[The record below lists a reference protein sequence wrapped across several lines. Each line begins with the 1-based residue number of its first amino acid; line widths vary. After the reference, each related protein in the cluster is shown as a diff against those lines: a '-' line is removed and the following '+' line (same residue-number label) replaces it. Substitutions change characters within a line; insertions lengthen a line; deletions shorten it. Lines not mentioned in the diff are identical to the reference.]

1 MGYTTII
8 ERKIYIGSNWE
19 HRREKF
25 GKLEIKSFPNNI
37 TPFDTSK
44 IKEIVIEECSFANSD
59 LFDLYKD
66 LDDAITYEN
75 EWWAGELNKE
85 HVVQL
90 IDLMEKDNET
100 FLEEEVKQMKDF
112 LLGMSDEW
120 FYEIKII

>member
-1 MGYTTII
+1 MGYTTVID
-8 ERKIYIGSNWE
+8 RTIYVGSNWE

-25 GKLEIKSFPNNI
+25 GKLEIKSFPTNI
-37 TPFDTSK
+37 APFDTSK
-44 IKEIVIEECSFANSD
+44 IREIIIEECSFPNSD
-59 LFDLYKD
+59 LFNLYKD

-90 IDLMEKDNET
+90 IDLMEEDNET
-100 FLEEEVKQMKDF
+100 FSEEEVKEMKDF

-120 FYEIKII
+120 FYEIKLI

>member
-1 MGYTTII
+1 MGYTTVID
-8 ERKIYIGSNWE
+8 RTIYVGSNWE

-25 GKLEIKSFPNNI
+25 GKLEIKSFPSNI

-44 IKEIVIEECSFANSD
+44 IREIIIEECSFPNSD
-59 LFDLYKD
+59 LFNLYKD

-90 IDLMEKDNET
+90 IDLMEEDNET
-100 FLEEEVKQMKDF
+100 FSEEEVKEMKDF

-120 FYEIKII
+120 FYEIKLI

>member
-8 ERKIYIGSNWE
+8 ERKIYIGSNWK

-25 GKLEIKSFPNNI
+25 GKLEIKSFPSNI

-44 IKEIVIEECSFANSD
+44 ISEIIIEECRFANND
-59 LFDLYKD
+59 LFNLYTN
-66 LDDAITYEN
+66 LDDNLQYEN
-75 EWWAGELNKE
+75 EFWVGELNKE
-85 HVVQL
+85 HVKQL

-100 FLEEEVKQMKDF
+100 FSEEEVKQMKDF

-120 FYEIKII
+120 FYEIKMI